1 MKKHHIV
8 ITLAAGTVAL
18 LAACSEPTPDISG
31 TYSENTENFL
41 YTYTFSK
48 FDETKYQMVVIEK
61 SLNRPEKN
69 PVIREKIYLYSDS
82 NKFCEEAS
90 NSDCFSFDKKQGIRF
105 DGQSEFIK
113 KAD

>member
-1 MKKHHIV
+1 MKKHIAIV
-8 ITLAAGTVAL
+8 VAVGAATL

-31 TYSENTENFL
+31 TYSENTKNFL

-48 FDETKYQMVVIEK
+48 FDETKYQMVVTEK

-69 PVIREKIYLYSDS
+69 PVTRERIYLYSGS

-90 NSDCFSFDKKQGIRF
+90 NSDCSSFDKKQGIRF